1 MRCMNCKDRSGST
14 KTSTEREGGNV
25 RPEAG
30 KLQVGPCDSAEK
42 VIRSDPR
49 SGSGDA
55 EESSLT
61 GKASGLGEPFK
72 WRRAE
77 AERL

>member
-1 MRCMNCKDRSGST
+1 MRP
-14 KTSTEREGGNV
+14 EGG
-25 RPEAG
+25 
-30 KLQVGPCDSAEK
+30 KLEVGPCNSAEK

-61 GKASGLGEPFK
+61 GKASGLAEPFK

-77 AERL
+77 AERLSTATSWFKHLSGRSTSH